1 MNISRLNPIGYE
13 AKTEQGN
20 TYKKSNAYKTGAL
33 TAGIALNAAPYCFPK
48 SKIAKAFT
56 TGYLIEDLAKTF
68 KKTIPDKL
76 KTPIAALAIAL
87 DLAFWYAMGAS
98 GDKSLNK
105 KRAAKADA
113 AAQTV
118 DNK

>member
-1 MNISRLNPIGYE
+1 MNITKLNPIGYE

-33 TAGIALNAAPYCFPK
+33 TTAVAFNVAPYCFPK
-48 SKIAKAFT
+48 SQIAKAFT
-56 TGYLIEDLAKTF
+56 TEYLIKDLAKTF

-76 KTPIAALAIAL
+76 KTPISVLAIAL
-87 DLAFWYAMGAS
+87 DLAFLYTMGAS
-98 GDKSLNK
+98 LDKSLNK
-105 KRAAKADA
+105 KRAAAANEAAKAI
-113 AAQTV
+113 